1 MTRKKSPG
9 GTERARLEALR
20 ALRILDT
27 PPEPRFDRLTRL
39 AADIFD
45 APIALVSLVDE
56 DRQWFKSSQG
66 MDLPG
71 TSRAESFCSHAIE
84 APPGEILIVPD
95 ATKDPRFADKV
106 LVTGSTGIRFYAGA
120 VLTTSAGHKVGTL
133 CILDRAPR
141 TFGEADARRL
151 RQLADLVT
159 EQIELTRERDSAR
172 DTGRLLDLVEAVS
185 RVGHWR
191 LDVDTGEMTWADEV
205 HRIYGFRPD
214 QPLSREAVAAVY
226 APEDLAERDAMLRRV
241 VENGG
246 EESFEATIV
255 RPDGERRR
263 VVASALPQL
272 DKDGRVD
279 AVFGVVRD
287 ITERHTAMDRLRRSE
302 AQYRLLATHMDDVVT
317 RLRPDG
323 RSSYIS
329 PAVKSLL
336 GYEAAEMAGRP
347 AQDFVHPDDRPELL
361 RTFRKLSGRLRRC
374 TLQQRAIRR
383 DGTVVWVETSFQ
395 AVKNAAGE
403 TVEIIAV
410 IRDTSVRRRL
420 EEDLRE
426 ARDRA
431 EAASEAKSRFLSNM
445 SHELRTPLTSVIGFS
460 RILQA
465 REGLGPIER
474 QCADRILLSG
484 EVLLAVINDILDY
497 SKLEAGAVSLEQ
509 RPFDLR
515 NVLQEAAEIV
525 LGQLE
530 EKGLSYAQEVADNVP
545 RVLLGDPG
553 RLRQVL
559 LNFLGNAAK
568 FTERGGVSVAVGVTA
583 LTDDQAQVRIAVTDT
598 GVGVEPQAAK
608 ALFERFVQADQ
619 STRRRFGGTGL
630 GLAIS
635 RELVELMGG
644 CVGVESVPG
653 QGSTFWLEVPLAL
666 GSEHG

>member
-1 MTRKKSPG
+1 MTTRDAS
-9 GTERARLEALR
+9 TAAERARLEALR

-45 APIALVSLVDE
+45 TPIALVSLVDE
-56 DRQWFKSSQG
+56 HRQWFKSRQG
-66 MDLPG
+66 MDLTG
-71 TSRAESFCSHAIE
+71 TARAESFCSHAIE
-84 APPGEILIVPD
+84 IPPGELLIVPD
-95 ATKDPRFADKV
+95 ATKDPLFADKA
-106 LVTGSTGIRFYAGA
+106 LVTGADGIRFYAGA
-120 VLTTSAGHKVGTL
+120 VLSTPSGHNVGTL
-133 CILDRAPR
+133 CILDRVTR
-141 TFGEADARRL
+141 TFSEADARRL
-151 RQLADLVT
+151 GQLADLVT
-159 EQIELTRERDSAR
+159 EQIELTRERNTAL

-191 LDVDTGEMTWADEV
+191 LDVDTGEMTWSDEV
-205 HRIYGFRPD
+205 YRIYGFPLD
-214 QPLSREAVAAVY
+214 QPLTREAVSAVY
-226 APEDLAERDAMLRRV
+226 APEDRAERDAMMQRV
-241 VENGG
+241 IQDGG
-246 EESFEATIV
+246 EEAFEATIV

-263 VVASALPQL
+263 VVASALRQL
-272 DKDGRVD
+272 HEDGRID

-287 ITERHTAMDRLRRSE
+287 ITERHTAMEHLQRSE

-323 RSSYIS
+323 QSSYIS
-329 PAVKSLL
+329 PAIKSLL
-336 GYEAAEMAGRP
+336 GYKPAQMAGRP
-347 AQDFVHPDDRPELL
+347 AQDFVHPDDRPELI
-361 RTFRKLSGRLRRC
+361 RTFSKLSGRLRRC
-374 TLQQRAIRR
+374 TLQQRAIRL
-383 DGTVVWVETSFQ
+383 DGTSIWVETSFQ

-410 IRDTSVRRRL
+410 IRDISVRRRL

-484 EVLLAVINDILDY
+484 EVLLGVINDILDY
-497 SKLEAGAVSLEQ
+497 SKLEAGAVGLEQ

-515 NVLQEAAEIV
+515 LVLRDAAEIV
-525 LGQLE
+525 LGQME
-530 EKGLSYAQEVADNVP
+530 EKGLSYTQEIADDLPHTLV
-545 RVLLGDPG
+545 GDPG

-568 FTERGGVSVAVGVTA
+568 FTDRGGVSVAVVATP
-583 LTDDQAQVRIAVTDT
+583 LTDEQVKVRVAVTDT
-598 GVGVEPQAAK
+598 GVGVEPQAAE
-608 ALFERFVQADQ
+608 ALFERFIQADQ

-644 CVGVESVPG
+644 CVGVDSVPG

-666 GSEHG
+666 GSDNG

>member
-1 MTRKKSPG
+1 MSSDDASTG
-9 GTERARLEALR
+9 AERARIEALR

-45 APIALVSLVDE
+45 VPIALVSLVDE
-56 DRQWFKSSQG
+56 HRQWFKSCQG
-66 MDLPG
+66 MNLCE
-71 TSRAESFCSHAIE
+71 TSRAESFCSHAIQ
-84 APPGEILIVPD
+84 APPGAVLIVPD
-95 ATKDPRFADKV
+95 ATQDPRFADSAM
-106 LVTGSTGIRFYAGA
+106 VTASDGVRFYAGA
-120 VLTTSAGHKVGTL
+120 VLTTPSGQNLGAL
-133 CILDRAPR
+133 CIKDRVPR
-141 TFGEADARRL
+141 TFSEADARRL

-159 EQIELTRERDSAR
+159 EQIELTRERNAAR

-191 LDVDTGEMTWADEV
+191 LQVDTDEMTWSDEV
-205 HRIYGFRPD
+205 YRIYGFTPH
-214 QPLSREAVAAVY
+214 QPLDREAVSAVY
-226 APEDLAERDAMLRRV
+226 APGDRAERDAMMRRV
-241 VENGG
+241 IENGG
-246 EESFEATIV
+246 EEEFEATIV

-263 VVASALPQL
+263 VVASALRQL
-272 DKDGRVD
+272 HADGRVD

-287 ITERHTAMDRLRRSE
+287 ITERHTAMERLQRSE

-323 RSSYIS
+323 KSSFIS

-336 GYEAAEMAGRP
+336 GYRPAEMAGRP
-347 AQDFVHPDDRPELL
+347 AQDFVHRDDRPELL
-361 RTFRKLSGRLRRC
+361 KTFQKLAGGLRRC
-374 TLQQRAIRR
+374 TLQQRAIRQ
-383 DGTVVWVETSFQ
+383 DGTTIWVETNFQ
-395 AVKNAAGE
+395 SVKNAAGE

-410 IRDTSVRRRL
+410 IRDISVRRRL

-465 REGLGPIER
+465 REGLGPVER

-484 EVLLAVINDILDY
+484 EVLLGVINDILDY
-497 SKLEAGAVSLEQ
+497 SKLEAGAVGLER

-515 NVLQEAAEIV
+515 IVLREAAQIV
-525 LGQLE
+525 LGQME
-530 EKGLSYAQEVADNVP
+530 EKGLSYAQEVADNIP
-545 RVLLGDPG
+545 HFLLGDPA

-568 FTERGGVSVAVGVTA
+568 FTERGGVSVAVGATP
-583 LTDDQAQVRIAVTDT
+583 LTDNQVQVRIEVTDT
-598 GVGVEPQAAK
+598 GVGVEPQAAD

-619 STRRRFGGTGL
+619 STSRRFGGTGL

-644 CVGVESVPG
+644 RVGVESAPG
-653 QGSTFWLEVPLAL
+653 QGSTFWLEVPFAL
-666 GSEHG
+666 GSDHG